1 MFYRLKLIAF
11 LAPVFFVGHLSAQIT
26 LLNENFS
33 SGIPATWAVV
43 DADGLV
49 PHADVAEFTAGWIS
63 FESDDTTAA
72 STSYYDST
80 GQSQDYLIL
89 PKLSLMAFSKLVW
102 SARSVDASYPDSYYV
117 LISATDSVI
126 ASFTDT
132 LLTVTDETYL
142 WNTYSIQLD
151 TSGYGTQDV
160 YIAFR
165 NFTTDGF
172 ILELDNIKVFSDDN
186 ASIIEPRDLDIT
198 LYPNPTADYLNI
210 RRDLSISV
218 QHDILD
224 SQCRIV
230 FTSSSDSF
238 NVSAL
243 SPGIYV
249 VRTYSSTFVAENRFI
264 KL

>member
-1 MFYRLKLIAF
+1 VSSLY
-11 LAPVFFVGHLSAQIT
+11 AQIT

-43 DADGLV
+43 DGDGLT
-49 PHADVAEFTAGWIS
+49 PHDDVAEFTSAWIS

-72 STSYYDST
+72 STSYYDTT
-80 GQSQDYLIL
+80 GQSEDYLIL

-117 LISATDSVI
+117 LISTTDSLT

-132 LLTVTDETYL
+132 LRTVIAETYL
-142 WNTYSIQLD
+142 WNTYSILLD
-151 TSGYGTQDV
+151 TAGYASQDV

-172 ILELDNIKVFSDDN
+172 ILELDDIKVLSDDN
-186 ASIIEPRDLDIT
+186 AFLAEPGVLNLT
-198 LYPNPTADYLNI
+198 VFPNPTVEIVNVHHNLTGSL
-210 RRDLSISV
+210 RHEV
-218 QHDILD
+218 LD
-224 SQCRIV
+224 SRGRILLQ
-230 FTSSSDSF
+230 SDADSF
-238 NVSAL
+238 SVSGL
-243 SPGIYV
+243 SPGIYLL
-249 VRTYSSTFVAENRFI
+249 RSYSGAFVAENRFI